1 MNAALNP
8 FRCLAL
14 EPILVGNISVFEI
27 GACGFTDSGDYN
39 SAFGIVCVSFCGP
52 RQPHDLHKKEVQAVF
67 RSRTPWSAK
76 ASVPFGGRT
85 KTGGAENRA
94 ASVTHFRVGFA
105 QFSSTVRALRAGR
118 SCTGIANFVCSIS
131 HFLLLRPVPACGLVD
146 DLDRA

>member
-76 ASVPFGGRT
+76 ASVPCGPLRRVFRLVEEQ
-85 KTGGAENRA
+85 TGGAENRV
-94 ASVTHFRVGFA
+94 ASATGFRVRFTQFA
-105 QFSSTVRALRAGR
+105 ATVKALR
-118 SCTGIANFVCSIS
+118 TGSS
-131 HFLLLRPVPACGLVD
+131 
-146 DLDRA
+146 